1 MYNNF
6 IEGEVLLINKP
17 LTWTSFNVVKKIE
30 IILRKHLGIKK
41 IKVGHAG
48 TLDPLAS
55 GLLIVCT
62 GKATKQIHLIQSQEK
77 EYIAGMLLGKTT
89 PSFDL
94 ETEYDK
100 NYPTQHITRELVEE
114 AINSF
119 IGESDQIPPVYS
131 AKFFEGKRA
140 YEYARKGQSI
150 ELKPNPISISCM
162 ELLSY
167 QFPKVTVRVKCSKGT
182 YIRSLMRDIGT
193 RLESGA
199 CMISLERT
207 AIGPYRLNNAV
218 TLEEF
223 ENKLALL

>member
-17 LTWTSFNVVKKIE
+17 ITWTSFNVVKKIE
-30 IILRKHLGIKK
+30 ILLRKKLSIKK

-62 GKATKQIHLIQSQEK
+62 GKATKQIHLVQCQEK
-77 EYIAGMLLGKTT
+77 EYIAGLLLGKTT

-94 ETEYDK
+94 ETEFDK
-100 NYPTQHITRELVEE
+100 DYPTQHITKELVEE
-114 AINSF
+114 VIRTF
-119 IGESDQIPPVYS
+119 IGESDQIPPVFS
-131 AKFFEGKRA
+131 AKLLEGKRA
-140 YEYARKGQSI
+140 YEYARKGQHI
-150 ELKPNPISISCM
+150 ELKPNPISISCI

-167 QFPKVTVRVKCSKGT
+167 EFPKITIRVKCSKGT
-182 YIRSLMRDIGT
+182 YIRSLSRDIGI

-207 AIGPYRLNNAV
+207 AIGPYKLNNAL

>member
-1 MYNNF
+1 MSTDF
-6 IEGEVLLINKP
+6 VEGAILLINKP

-30 IILRKHLGIKK
+30 IVLRKHYGLKK

-62 GKATKQIHLIQSQEK
+62 GKATKQVQFIQDQEK
-77 EYIAGMLLGKTT
+77 EYIAGMLIGKTT

-94 ETEYDK
+94 ETEYNQ
-100 NYPTQHITRELVEE
+100 NYPTQHITKELVEKV
-114 AINSF
+114 IQTF

-131 AKFFEGKRA
+131 AKLYEGKRA
-140 YEYARKGQSI
+140 YEYARKGQNI
-150 ELKPNPISISCM
+150 DLKSNKINISVLEVIAYEFPI
-162 ELLSY
+162 
-167 QFPKVTVRVKCSKGT
+167 VTLRIRCSKGT
-182 YIRSLMRDIGT
+182 YIRSLLRDIGT
-193 RLESGA
+193 CLESGA

-207 AIGPYRLNNAV
+207 AIGHYTLNNAI